1 VDWWEQQQDMEPE
14 LCAALLA
21 VCRCA
26 SIPGSG
32 NDELWM
38 IDYSGSPVPVTRT
51 NGALQLIG
59 LHGLGAVARTREP
72 L

>member
-1 VDWWEQQQDMEPE
+1 VDWWLQQQDMEPE

-32 NDELWM
+32 DDELWM
-38 IDYSGSPVPVTRT
+38 VD
-51 NGALQLIG
+51 
-59 LHGLGAVARTREP
+59 
-72 L
+72 